1 MANVSASTIQE
12 LAKVDLHSHI
22 DGSIPIRELFRIS
35 RLRGRKLV
43 TPDGVE
49 LTTASSLAN
58 HVKGAGYA
66 TMLEDIVNR
75 FYPMTNLM
83 QTQEVLRDVGV
94 AYVKELRGQN
104 VIYAEGRFAPQY
116 HLSEG
121 LTIDEVIQSL
131 QEGLAE
137 GSERFGVKINLIV
150 AIGRESDPKT
160 AEEIARA
167 ATRNKVVVALD
178 LGGPE
183 AGNPPGKFEK
193 PFAMATA
200 LGLKKTV
207 HAGEGAGSTEQN
219 LANIR
224 TAITRLGADRVG
236 HAIDISRDEEL
247 TELAIAKGVTIE
259 MNPQSNKVL
268 NKIESFADLRID
280 DLLKKGVRVT
290 VNSDDPAL
298 WPHGWISEVLYNVC
312 RSYHFG
318 LKEVDRLVS
327 NAIEGAFV
335 GDSEKQAL
343 SEKYGESR
351 RKLS

>member
-1 MANVSASTIQE
+1 MANVPASTIQE

-22 DGSIPIRELFRIS
+22 DGSVPIRELFRIS
-35 RLRGRKLV
+35 RLRERKLL
-43 TPDGVE
+43 TPNGNE
-49 LTTASSLAN
+49 LTTASGLAG
-58 HVKGAGYA
+58 HIKGTGYDS
-66 TMLEDIVNR
+66 MLDDIVNR
-75 FYPMTNLM
+75 FFPITNLM

-94 AYVKELRGQN
+94 AYAKEMRNQN

-116 HLSEG
+116 HLQEG
-121 LTIDEVIQSL
+121 LTVDEVIQSL

-150 AIGRESDPKT
+150 AIGRESDAKT

-167 ATRNKVVVALD
+167 ATRNRVVVALD

-183 AGNPPGKFEK
+183 VGNPPEKFAK
-193 PFAMATA
+193 PFAIATSA
-200 LGLKKTV
+200 GLKKTV

-224 TAITRLGADRVG
+224 TAMTKLGADRVG
-236 HAIDISRDEEL
+236 HAIDLSKDREL
-247 TELAIAKGVTIE
+247 SELAASKGVTIE

-268 NKIESFADLRID
+268 NKIRSFNDLRID
-280 DLLKKGVRVT
+280 ELLAGGVRVT

-298 WPHGWISEVLYNVC
+298 WPHGGISEVLYGVC

-318 LKEVDRLVS
+318 LDTVDRLVS
-327 NAIEGAFV
+327 NAIDGAFV
-335 GDSEKQAL
+335 GEGEKQSL
-343 SEKYGESR
+343 RERYRESR
-351 RKLS
+351 KRAT